1 MDMSKIDLKAI
12 AQRSAKNR
20 EKRRE
25 MLERLRNRSLNGN
38 FVMVEEADTIDNDT
52 SEEVEE

>member
-38 FVMVEEADTIDNDT
+38 FVMVEEVDTIDNGT